1 MKEEK
6 TEKLWDRDEL
16 LRSIIYSVFQVKGN
30 KVLPGC
36 TMALDFRPLGQRPP
50 KCQIFFFNLNYI
62 HFLILNYR
70 LHSMKNKIYVII
82 TYICSYL
89 IELIHQCIRNNYF
102 LFSLLQGPFGCTVT
116 SLALQRFLL
125 RPFCTGARFVLRP
138 IFQKIRL
145 NHEHPWVFNSLF
157 AQNFFAEVI

>member
-6 TEKLWDRDEL
+6 SEKLWDRDEL

-50 KCQIFFFNLNYI
+50 KCQIFFLNLNYI
-62 HFLILNYR
+62 HFLITNYR
-70 LHSMKNKIYVII
+70 LHSMKNEIYIII

-102 LFSLLQGPFGCTVT
+102 YFLYFRGPLAAQWRHLLFNGFYFGHFVQERD
-116 SLALQRFLL
+116 LFWDRF
-125 RPFCTGARFVLRP
+125 FKKSV
-138 IFQKIRL
+138 
-145 NHEHPWVFNSLF
+145 
-157 AQNFFAEVI
+157 